1 MISAVLRR
9 AETPPAA
16 PFRKLAAI
24 FAVMLGSLT
33 VLAESSFKTPVSYED
48 ADQRAGDLL
57 ARMTAEEK
65 LQLITGYRSFCIRG
79 FPRLGIPE
87 IYLENAT
94 QGVRLRKDMGSPLD
108 KSTAFPCP
116 LSLAAT
122 WDPDLAYRYAR
133 SVGEEGRV
141 RGVGLLLGP
150 GANIY
155 RVSQCGRNFEYFGED
170 PFLAARIIERY
181 VRGVLDTGTIPTLKH
196 FIGNETDYRRRATN
210 SVIDERTLHEI
221 YLPGFKA
228 GIDAGAMAVMT
239 AYNQFNDEWC
249 GQSHELIT
257 NILRGELGYKWLVMT
272 DWVSV
277 WDARKVIRSG
287 QDLEMP
293 GKRVLEADAARLL
306 KVGQVSVGEIDR
318 MARSILRT
326 CIAMGLHDRP
336 ANDVSY
342 LAKFPEHVQCAL
354 QTAREGIVLLKNNGI
369 LPLPKNAPGHI
380 LVTGLYVDTLARG
393 GGSANV
399 EGYDIVSLMS
409 ALQTTYGDR
418 IEYVKT
424 PTDEQLKSASA
435 IVLSTGTPDIEGAD
449 RPFTLPAAEEQR
461 VVHTVSLNP
470 RTIVIVNS
478 GGGIGMTAWNDQ
490 AAAVVHAWYPGQIGN
505 RALAEILC
513 GDTNPSGKLP
523 ITIERCFEDSPG
535 YGYIPADAQF
545 YTPSGRDETTH
556 PINRIEYK
564 EGVFVGYRWYE
575 AKKIAPLY
583 AFGHGLSYTTFQYSK
598 IGVSPQNVGQG
609 GRLTVT
615 FTVTN
620 TGKVAGSEIAQLYV
634 HPANSRVT
642 RPEKELKGFKRVSL
656 APGESCA
663 VDLVLTTQDF
673 AYWNVGEHTW
683 KAEPG
688 EYELLVGGASDRIVL
703 QDKVILR

>member
-1 MISAVLRR
+1 MISAFLLR
-9 AETPPAA
+9 AETPPVA
-16 PFRKLAAI
+16 PLRKLAAI
-24 FAVMLGSLT
+24 FGVMIGSLT
-33 VLAESSFKTPVSYED
+33 ALAESSFKTPMSYED

-57 ARMTAEEK
+57 ARMTAGEK

-122 WDPDLAYRYAR
+122 WNPDLAYRYAR
-133 SVGEEGRV
+133 SIGEECRV

-181 VRGVLDTGTIPTLKH
+181 IRGVLDTGTIPTLKH
-196 FIGNETDYRRRATN
+196 LVGNETDYRRRATN

-239 AYNQFNDEWC
+239 AYNQLNDEWC
-249 GQSHELIT
+249 GQNHELIT

-277 WDARKVIRSG
+277 WDARKVIPSG

-293 GKRVLEADAARLL
+293 GKRVLEADAGRLL
-306 KVGQVSVGEIDR
+306 EAGEVSIGEIDR

-336 ANDVSY
+336 ASDVTY
-342 LAKFPEHVQCAL
+342 LDKFPEHVQCAL
-354 QTAREGIVLLKNNGI
+354 QTAREGIVLLRNNGI
-369 LPLPKNAPGHI
+369 LPLPKSAPERI
-380 LVTGLYVDTLARG
+380 LVTGLYVDALARG

-399 EGYDIVSLMS
+399 EGYDVVSLLS
-409 ALQTTYGDR
+409 ALETTYGDR
-418 IEYVKT
+418 IEYVKA

-435 IVLSTGTPDIEGAD
+435 VILSTGTADTEGVD

-461 VVHTVSLNP
+461 VVKTVSLNP
-470 RTIVIVNS
+470 RTIVIINS
-478 GGGIGMTAWNDQ
+478 GGGIGMTAWNEQ
-490 AAAVVHAWYPGQIGN
+490 AAAVIHAWYPGQIGN

-523 ITIERCFEDSPG
+523 ITIERRFEDSPG

-545 YTPSGRDETTH
+545 YNPRGQGEVTH

-575 AKKIAPLY
+575 AKQIAPLY
-583 AFGHGLSYTTFQYSK
+583 AFGHGLSYTKFQYSNMS
-598 IGVSPQNVGQG
+598 VSPQNVGQG
-609 GRLTVT
+609 EHLVVTVT
-615 FTVTN
+615 LTN
-620 TGKVAGSEIAQLYV
+620 TGKVAGSEIVQLYV
-634 HPANSRVT
+634 HPANSPVT
-642 RPEKELKGFKRVSL
+642 RPDKELKGFKRVSL
-656 APGESCA
+656 APGESRA
-663 VDLVLTTQDF
+663 VDLVLTTRDF
-673 AYWNVGEHTW
+673 AYWDVGEHTW
-683 KAEPG
+683 KAQPG
-688 EYELLVGGASDRIVL
+688 EYELLVGGASNSIVL
-703 QDKVILR
+703 REKVLLR